1 MEDGLRCF
9 LRSCILD
16 RPIAIVAVLVLSETC
31 GTWNWTMAVMSVPEV
46 WKIQPNE
53 KEGRLQHGCVRKT
66 PLSYTIKRLNSTQ
79 TFHCKADNI
88 CPAGP
93 VGFHGCLAR

>member
-1 MEDGLRCF
+1 MIEDGLRCF

-16 RPIAIVAVLVLSETC
+16 RPIAIVAVLVLVLSETC

-46 WKIQPNE
+46 WKIQFNE

-66 PLSYTIKRLNSTQ
+66 PPSI
-79 TFHCKADNI
+79 
-88 CPAGP
+88 
-93 VGFHGCLAR
+93 

>member
-16 RPIAIVAVLVLSETC
+16 RPIAIVAVLVLVLSETC
-31 GTWNWTMAVMSVPEV
+31 GTWNWTMAVMRVPEV

-66 PLSYTIKRLNSTQ
+66 PLSYTVKLFNST
-79 TFHCKADNI
+79 
-88 CPAGP
+88 
-93 VGFHGCLAR
+93 